1 MKKLLF
7 LMLII
12 GFFAC
17 DDDAEK
23 TDDLTQT
30 INKEGAIETQL
41 SVEHLDSQYD
51 LMISTSKIWVK
62 NDLYKTI
69 VRRDTIPTLGE
80 MDTQDP
86 TGQTIKAKRDYEFY
100 ITVK

>member
-1 MKKLLF
+1 
-7 LMLII
+7 MLII
-12 GFFAC
+12 GFVAC
-17 DDDAEK
+17 DEEAEK
-23 TDDLTQT
+23 TEDLTQNV
-30 INKEGAIETQL
+30 NKEGAIETQL

-51 LMISTSKIWVK
+51 VMITTYKVWVK

-69 VRRDTIPTLGE
+69 VQRDTIPTLGE
-80 MDTQDP
+80 MDAQDP